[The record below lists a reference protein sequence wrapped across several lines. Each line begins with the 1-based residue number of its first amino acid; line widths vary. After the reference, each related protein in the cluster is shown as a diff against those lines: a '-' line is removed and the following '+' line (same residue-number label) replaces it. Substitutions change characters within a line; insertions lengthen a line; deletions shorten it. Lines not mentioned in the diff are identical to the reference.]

1 MNTKITHYEFTE
13 NAKTLQNLYSE
24 LLEFDLK
31 DSKNIGHPFYD
42 DYQKLLTVSNN
53 PNQYNYLLAYNLFHP
68 IQLLIKI
75 KSKSTV
81 EFNYFKNRLVK
92 YNKNIGFYGDK
103 FELFIAFSLLERGIK
118 YTKPEPP
125 DFKIKFDNSDIYIEC
140 GTAQF
145 DVNSKPSKI
154 EIFSKLRKKI
164 NEKLKKKYSNY
175 DTILF
180 LDITNLIYHSE
191 KLKEPLTDDELKF
204 TIDKVCQKGKSEQMF
219 GLIVLFKFFS
229 SRIPEDDRC
238 FHWKPTL
245 CKNKYTNFKL
255 FNFVNSNLID
265 AKEGEILEFTKFH

>member
-13 NAKTLQNLYSE
+13 NAKTLQNLYFE

-53 PNQYNYLLAYNLFHP
+53 PNQYNYLLTYNLFHP
-68 IQLLIKI
+68 IEIFEKI

-81 EFNYFKNRLVK
+81 EFNYFKNRLLK
-92 YNKNIGFYGDK
+92 NNKNIGFYGDK
-103 FELFIAFSLLERGIK
+103 FELFIAFSLLERDIK

-125 DFKIKFDNSDIYIEC
+125 DFKIKFDNSEIYIEC

-145 DVNSKPSKI
+145 DVDSKRSKV
-154 EIFSKLRKKI
+154 EIFSKLRKNI
-164 NEKLKKKYSNY
+164 NAKLKKKYSND

-219 GLIVLFKFFS
+219 GLIVLFHFFS
-229 SRIPEDDRC
+229 SQTSQYDRF

-245 CKNKYTNFKL
+245 YTNNYTNLKL

-265 AKEGEILEFTKFH
+265 SKEGKILEFPKFH